1 MAIPIEYRWRGAI
14 TDAEMVTL
22 VQAHGDRAV
31 AGWWDQVRPYSL
43 GWITARRPDG
53 TLVGFVNVAWDGGD
67 HAFLLDTK
75 VRSDYQRRGI
85 ATTIVGRAVLH
96 ARAAGCEWLHVD
108 FEEHLA
114 PFYFDA
120 CGFRPTAAGVIHL
133 PAIASP
139 PERDGGSPA

>member
-1 MAIPIEYRWRGAI
+1 MSQPIESRWRGQV
-14 TDAEMVTL
+14 TDTEMVAR
-22 VQAHGDRAV
+22 VRAHRGRAA

-43 GWITARRPDG
+43 GWVTARLLGGRS
-53 TLVGFVNVAWDGGD
+53 LVGFVKVAWDGGD

-75 VRSDYQRRGI
+75 VGSEYQRQGI
-85 ATTIVGRAVLH
+85 ATALVGHAVLH
-96 ARAAGCEWLHVD
+96 AKAAGYEWLHVD

-133 PAIASP
+133 PTHG
-139 PERDGGSPA
+139 RDQVPAD